1 MTLIITHPTNLGYLQ
16 VDDRA
21 AGGANVEMAT
31 YTCTH
36 CEGVVF
42 MNPERKRERYTCRG
56 CNHLICDGC
65 AVLRTAGEPC
75 KTYAQKLDELY
86 ERETRLILP

>member
-1 MTLIITHPTNLGYLQ
+1 MLIITQPTTLGYLQ
-16 VDDRA
+16 LDDRNS
-21 AGGANVEMAT
+21 GGANVEAAT

-36 CEGVVF
+36 CECVVV
-42 MNPERKRERYTCRG
+42 MHPERKRERFTCRG

-65 AVLRTAGEPC
+65 AVLATAGERC

-86 ERETRLILP
+86 EVESRIIQP